1 VNQTNGNLKVHTVEV
16 PGPTWTHRYPVESV
30 RVRDIVLDLSA
41 SNDRLRSWSQYFEN
55 IEPELLNWIDDFD
68 PDSVY
73 FDLGASIGH
82 FSLYAAMRRRSKVV
96 CFEPEAQNFA
106 TLELNHFF
114 NRMRLP
120 HPLKAFNIALSNTK
134 AVGSIA
140 IKHYGAGEHQKSL
153 SAFTR
158 ASSEPETESHR
169 QAVLC
174 YPLDVLCAEF
184 GLPRPRYIKIDVDG
198 SELAVVE
205 GAREI
210 LAHDDCRQLFIEL
223 DENEEDTEKTQ
234 VLIADIGMT
243 LKQKVPVKRG
253 RGGHY
258 EGLFN
263 CIFVR

>member
-1 VNQTNGNLKVHTVEV
+1 VHTIEV

-55 IEPELLNWIDDFD
+55 IEPELLNWIDGFD

-73 FDLGASIGH
+73 FDIGASIGH
-82 FSLYAAMRRRSKVV
+82 FSLYAAMQRQTHVT

-134 AVGSIA
+134 TAGSMVIQ
-140 IKHYGAGEHQKSL
+140 HYGAGEHQKSL
-153 SAFTR
+153 SDFTR
-158 ASSEPETESHR
+158 TSGRSGIASHR
-169 QAVLC
+169 QAILC
-174 YPLDVLCAEF
+174 YPLDMLCVEF
-184 GLPRPRYIKIDVDG
+184 GLPRPRYVKIDVDG
-198 SELAVVE
+198 SELAAVE
-205 GAREI
+205 GARET
-210 LAHDDCRQLFIEL
+210 LAHEDCRQLFIEL
-223 DENEEDTEKTQ
+223 DENEENTKETQ
-234 VLIADIGMT
+234 ALIANCGMK
-243 LKQKVPVKRG
+243 LKQKVPVRRG

-263 CIFVR
+263 CVFAR